1 MYNKVFLIGR
11 VAKDPELRLTPSG
24 VPVTRFVVAVD
35 RFKKKSNNEDKITDF
50 FRVVAWRRLAEI
62 CNQYL
67 KKGKLIEIEG
77 RLQIDSYQKDGES
90 RSITEVIM
98 DNMQMLD
105 KINND
110 EKSENENQ

>member
-24 VPVTRFVVAVD
+24 IPVTRFVIAVD
-35 RFKKKSNNEDKITDF
+35 RFKKKSSEEKITDF
-50 FRVVAWRRLAEI
+50 FRIVAWRRLAEI

-67 KKGKLIEIEG
+67 KKGKLIELEG
-77 RLQIDSYQKDGES
+77 KLQVDSYQKDGEY
-90 RSITEVIM
+90 RSITEIIM

-105 KINND
+105 RANNE
-110 EKSENENQ
+110 EKLEGEN